1 MRCNS
6 GPFPSSAPPVNPLEP
21 LQTSF
26 RRLPATTQGAL
37 LMVGACA
44 GFSVMMLAVRQLSA
58 ELHPFVVAFWRN
70 LIGLGFMLP
79 WALSVGLGRLRT
91 GRFGMHALRSLMG
104 LSAMLCLFMALSLM
118 PLAEVTALTFTA
130 PLFATVGAALILG
143 ERVRLRRWSATVIGF
158 LGALLILKPDA
169 GLVQPAALIALTAAV
184 FIAGAMLTIKSL
196 SDSESPNAIVVIM
209 GLLMTPASLVPAAFV
224 WSWPVGGLMGDAW
237 GWIVLMGFSATIGQ
251 VCLTRAFKAAD
262 ASAVIPFD
270 FSRLVFVGA
279 LGYWMFGEIPDVW
292 TWLGGGVILAAS
304 VYIARREA
312 QLARLARAHAARP
325 NVAGGAAS

>member
-1 MRCNS
+1 MRQ
-6 GPFPSSAPPVNPLEP
+6 LETA
-21 LQTSF
+21 QTSF

-44 GFSVMMLAVRQLSA
+44 GFSVMMLAVRQLSS

-70 LIGLGFMLP
+70 LIGLAFMLP
-79 WALSVGLGRLRT
+79 WALSVGLGGLRT
-91 GRFGMHALRSLMG
+91 GRFRMHGLRSLMG
-104 LSAMLCLFMALSLM
+104 LSAMLSLFMALSLM

-130 PLFATVGAALILG
+130 PLFATIGAALILG
-143 ERVRLRRWSATVIGF
+143 ERVRSRRWSATVIGF
-158 LGALLILKPDA
+158 LGALLILKPGA
-169 GLVQPAALIALTAAV
+169 EIVQPAALIALTAAV

-224 WSWPVGGLMGDAW
+224 WSWPSADGAW
-237 GWIVLMGFSATIGQ
+237 GWIVLMGFSATLGQ
-251 VCLTRAFKAAD
+251 VCLTRAFRAAD
-262 ASAVIPFD
+262 ASAVMPFD

-279 LGYWMFGEIPDVW
+279 LGYWTFGEVPDVW
-292 TWLGGGVILAAS
+292 TWVGGGIILAAS

-312 QLARLARAHAARP
+312 QLARLAQARERGNGMGGRA
-325 NVAGGAAS
+325 S

>member
-1 MRCNS
+1 MRQ
-6 GPFPSSAPPVNPLEP
+6 LETA
-21 LQTSF
+21 QTSF

-44 GFSVMMLAVRQLSA
+44 GFSVMMLAVRQLSS

-70 LIGLGFMLP
+70 LIGLAFMLP
-79 WALSVGLGRLRT
+79 WAFSAGLGGLRT
-91 GRFGMHALRSLMG
+91 GRFRMHGLRSLMG
-104 LSAMLCLFMALSLM
+104 LSAMLSLFMALSLM

-130 PLFATVGAALILG
+130 PLFATIGAALILG

-169 GLVQPAALIALTAAV
+169 EMVQPAALIALTAAV
-184 FIAGAMLTIKSL
+184 FIAGAMLTVKSL

-224 WSWPVGGLMGDAW
+224 WSWPLTGDAW
-237 GWIVLMGFSATIGQ
+237 GWIVLMGFSATLGQ
-251 VCLTRAFKAAD
+251 VCLTRAFRAAD
-262 ASAVIPFD
+262 ASAVMPFD

-279 LGYWMFGEIPDVW
+279 LGYWTFGEVPDVW
-292 TWLGGGVILAAS
+292 TWIGGGIILAAS

-312 QLARLARAHAARP
+312 KLARLAEARERGNGMGGRA
-325 NVAGGAAS
+325 S

>member
-1 MRCNS
+1 M
-6 GPFPSSAPPVNPLEP
+6 NPLEL
-21 LQTSF
+21 LQTPF
-26 RRLPATTQGAL
+26 RRLPATTRGAL
-37 LMVGACA
+37 LMIGACA
-44 GFSVMMLAVRQLSA
+44 GFSVMMLAVRQLSV

-70 LIGLGFMLP
+70 LVGLGFMLP
-79 WALSVGLGRLRT
+79 WALSVGLGGLRT
-91 GRFGMHALRSLMG
+91 GRFRMHALRSLMG

-118 PLAEVTALTFTA
+118 PLADVTALTFTA

-143 ERVRLRRWSATVIGF
+143 ERVRVRRWSATLIGF
-158 LGALLILKPDA
+158 LGALLILKPGADM
-169 GLVQPAALIALTAAV
+169 VQPAALIALTAAV

-209 GLLMTPASLVPAAFV
+209 GLLMTPTSLVPAAFV

-262 ASAVIPFD
+262 ASAVMPFD

-279 LGYWMFGEIPDVW
+279 LGYWTFGEVPDVW
-292 TWLGGGVILAAS
+292 TWVGGGIILAAS

-312 QLARLARAHAARP
+312 QLARLAQAAARGDGT
-325 NVAGGAAS
+325 GGRAS